1 MDNGLIFDNFLSAVE
16 WAEDN
21 IREDFMILKQ
31 PDGRY
36 LVRENESLDFSPHLC
51 YNILIN

>member
-21 IREDFMILKQ
+21 I
-31 PDGRY
+31 
-36 LVRENESLDFSPHLC
+36 VRGSYD
-51 YNILIN
+51 YG